1 MPLPGFLLK
10 MKGMTLAEI
19 SHIQGFM
26 QLLMKPRNGKPWSAE
41 DKGAILFHLR
51 HLARSLPVL
60 AIFSLPGGS
69 LLLPL
74 LAWSLD
80 RRQNRKSHS
89 ATRVA
94 ETLNPSVKPTETSTE
109 PRTDHSHSRQ

>member
-1 MPLPGFLLK
+1 MALPALLLK
-10 MKGMTLAEI
+10 LKAMTLAEI

-41 DKGAILFHLR
+41 DKSAILFHLR

-74 LAWSLD
+74 LAWFLD
-80 RRQNRKSHS
+80 RRQNRNSVS
-89 ATRVA
+89 PTPIA
-94 ETLNPSVKPTETSTE
+94 ETVNPSAKPMERSAE
-109 PRTDHSHSRQ
+109 PRTDQPHSGQ

>member
-1 MPLPGFLLK
+1 MALPGFLSRLK
-10 MKGMTLAEI
+10 VMTLAEI
-19 SHIQGFM
+19 SHIQGLM

-41 DKGAILFHLR
+41 DKRAILFHLR
-51 HLARSLPVL
+51 HLARSLPVM

-74 LAWSLD
+74 LAWFLD
-80 RRQNRKSHS
+80 RRQIRKSLS

-94 ETLNPSVKPTETSTE
+94 ETLNPAAMPTERSAE
-109 PRTDHSHSRQ
+109 PRADQSHSRQ